1 MAPKISENTKNE
13 KYQKYTSHKQDTT
26 TNGTEDSERKL
37 SNYSHLIFD
46 KGVNN
51 IHYRNSLFNKW
62 C

>member
-46 KGVNN
+46 KGVK
-51 IHYRNSLFNKW
+51 YTLEKR
-62 C
+62 